1 MPDYQKNPLFT
12 SEINKIQSHEPN
24 ISFGY
29 SWDGI
34 SGKWVPTPKDINVVA
49 TVDMTSTDAILEG
62 ISGELSNIHVDV
74 ALDSDTR
81 AHELL
86 ESISGSLTGVAE
98 VGDTATHELLSG
110 ISGQLSGIH
119 VDVEIDKDERTHEL
133 LESISGFL
141 GGVGEVND
149 KTSHELLESISGYLG
164 GVGKVNDQISHSLLS
179 GISGQLN
186 DIHVDVEI
194 DSDTRSH
201 ELLESISGFLGAVGK
216 VDDETTHHLLEGIS
230 GQLDSIHVDVEIDSD
245 TRSHELLESISG
257 FLGEVGKVDDE
268 TTHELLEK
276 ISQDLQEIHVDVAID
291 SDTRSHELLESISGY
306 AKVFDKIDDGTT
318 HEILSGIRGDLQN
331 TEAGYINILEEI
343 SSKLDSVEQAAL
355 QDHDIKTHNLI
366 ESFSEQN
373 TQDLQVINES
383 LQNITVDIRGND
395 LSDTKTHELLSGI
408 SGHSDCHYKQ
418 NHRMLGA
425 IKDNAEN
432 LSLSVEELKKDFRET
447 TYHKKVY
454 EKHVLMPEES
464 PEPSQTEPLSFEEKI
479 FKLRKDRQNNEFLF
493 MKESYDGV
501 QLERIEDMEES
512 MPFAI
517 YGEKYIG
524 DDSDW
529 HSFFPLA
536 KRMGN
541 SDRVNLFNNDI
552 YPLEIKFQGGDST
565 WIDPGYKVEMSKEEA
580 SQLFIRN
587 QFAISKFEIE
597 YSLQRLY
604 TPEEEFTRN
613 DEHPYTAGHQ
623 SYGRIGLTSVAIS
636 ESFLYVK
643 YLNKWKRVAIAS
655 WEDIDVRTQHAFPI
669 SYFNAYSTENYLYL
683 DANDGERRVLIADW
697 EITDKIPLD
706 SHNKI
711 WADSNYIYAK
721 LPSRL
726 DSLCDDRLGHSSWK
740 RYPLTIY
747 NKS

>member
-62 ISGELSNIHVDV
+62 ISGELSNIQVDV

-164 GVGKVNDQISHSLLS
+164 GVGKVNDQISHNLLS

-216 VDDETTHHLLEGIS
+216 VDDETTH
-230 GQLDSIHVDVEIDSD
+230 
-245 TRSHELLESISG
+245 
-257 FLGEVGKVDDE
+257 
-268 TTHELLEK
+268 ELLEK

-306 AKVFDKIDDGTT
+306 AKAFDKIDDGTT

-366 ESFSEQN
+366 EAFSEQN

-383 LQNITVDIRGND
+383 LQNVTVDIRGND

-418 NHRMLGA
+418 NHRILGA

-464 PEPSQTEPLSFEEKI
+464 PEPPETEPLSFEEKI

-493 MKESYDGV
+493 MKESYNGV

-740 RYPLTIY
+740 RYPITIY